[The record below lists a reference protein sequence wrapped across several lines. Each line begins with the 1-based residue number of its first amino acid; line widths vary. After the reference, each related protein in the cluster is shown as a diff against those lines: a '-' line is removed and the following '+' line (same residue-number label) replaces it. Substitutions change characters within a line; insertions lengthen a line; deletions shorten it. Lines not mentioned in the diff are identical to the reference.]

1 MVFQRLSTHFSNDL
15 FSLLDGGLDNVIGK
29 DLTGFKKL
37 LGLKIIFSSTLFFVM
52 SLVVGF
58 FIFLGLV
65 GLTVLQVPQVP
76 KVPTKKN
83 KNNNNFI

>member
-1 MVFQRLSTHFSNDL
+1 
-15 FSLLDGGLDNVIGK
+15 LDGGLGNVIGK

-37 LGLKIIFSSTLFFVM
+37 LGLKIISGSTLFFVT
-52 SLVVGF
+52 SLVVGL